1 MSKIQFIYFL
11 SNSHCTIK
19 NAAPIILHGE
29 GTFAMSAVKEIRVTE
44 DYLGLEEETR
54 KCQNQESFEE
64 CTTREYIEM
73 VTKDCN
79 CVPYGLNTFFAE
91 NQEYF

>member
-1 MSKIQFIYFL
+1 MSV
-11 SNSHCTIK
+11 
-19 NAAPIILHGE
+19 
-29 GTFAMSAVKEIRVTE
+29 VKEIKVTE

-64 CTTREYIEM
+64 CTTRGYLEM
-73 VTKDCN
+73 IQKDCN